1 MTATWLP
8 PATLFPRRRCHR
20 DPPPAAATAILGHTS
35 KHGHFP
41 LDTRTFPED
50 GWGGTQRSG
59 LREGIPALVTQPQ
72 AQGSSSPSHPSLP
85 ESWDISWETQPSG
98 SRHKERDF
106 SLLLAWA
113 LGTEHLSMRASRKFG
128 WQTSKEGKY
137 ICPNTKEE
145 ALDGS
150 REGTARDARLAGD
163 SSVPGPSG
171 HPCSWQP
178 GAPYSTTLFCLDGLE
193 ADAST
198 SLPPV
203 LRPQTPHPCFS
214 AFLGLLPP
222 AAIVVQLPP
231 RDPPH

>member
-1 MTATWLP
+1 M
-8 PATLFPRRRCHR
+8 
-20 DPPPAAATAILGHTS
+20 GTS
-35 KHGHFP
+35 RWTPGLSLRMAGEAPKGVA
-41 LDTRTFPED
+41 
-50 GWGGTQRSG
+50 SG
-59 LREGIPALVTQPQ
+59 REYSALVTWPQ

-85 ESWDISWETQPSG
+85 ESWDIPWKTQPSG
-98 SRHKERDF
+98 SRHKEGDF

-163 SSVPGPSG
+163 SSVLGPSG

-203 LRPQTPHPCFS
+203 LWPQTPHPCPS

>member
-1 MTATWLP
+1 MA
-8 PATLFPRRRCHR
+8 
-20 DPPPAAATAILGHTS
+20 
-35 KHGHFP
+35 
-41 LDTRTFPED
+41 
-50 GWGGTQRSG
+50 SG
-59 LREGIPALVTQPQ
+59 REYSALVTWPQ

-85 ESWDISWETQPSG
+85 ESWDIPWKTQPSG
-98 SRHKERDF
+98 SRHKEGDF

-198 SLPPV
+198 SLPPRAAAPDSTS
-203 LRPQTPHPCFS
+203 LSLCLPGAAPSCSHRGPAASEGPPSLTPIPGAS
-214 AFLGLLPP
+214 LPP
-222 AAIVVQLPP
+222 PP
-231 RDPPH
+231 RSTPAPGTPFLSVLNGPSH